1 MVDFGALPP
10 EINSARMYAG
20 PGSASL
26 VAAAQMWDSV
36 ASDLFSAASAFQ
48 SVVWGL
54 TVGSWIGSSAGLMVA
69 AASPY
74 VAWMSV
80 TAGQAELTAAQVRVA
95 AAAYETAYGLT
106 VPPPVIAENRAEL
119 MILIATNLLGQNTP
133 AIAVNEAEYGTQLT
147 ELGVPIAPSTYYDHI
162 NREPSR
168 RELRDGELKEHI
180 SRVHAANYGVYGAR
194 KVWLTLN
201 REGIE
206 VARCTVERLMT
217 KLGLSGTTR
226 GKARRTTIADPA
238 TARPADLVQRR
249 FGPPAPNRLW
259 VADLTYVSTWAGFA
273 YVAFVTDAYA
283 RRILGWRVASTM
295 ATSMVLDAIE
305 QAIWTRQQ
313 EGVLDLKDVIHHTD
327 RGSQYTSIRFS
338 ERLAEAGIQPSV
350 GAVGSSYDNALAET
364 INGLYKTE
372 LIKPGKPWRS
382 IEDVELATARWVD
395 WFNHRRLY
403 QYCGDVPPVELEA
416 AYYAQRQRPAAG

>member
-1 MVDFGALPP
+1 M
-10 EINSARMYAG
+10 R
-20 PGSASL
+20 
-26 VAAAQMWDSV
+26 
-36 ASDLFSAASAFQ
+36 
-48 SVVWGL
+48 WG
-54 TVGSWIGSSAGLMVA
+54 VESIC
-69 AASPY
+69 
-74 VAWMSV
+74 
-80 TAGQAELTAAQVRVA
+80 
-95 AAAYETAYGLT
+95 
-106 VPPPVIAENRAEL
+106 
-119 MILIATNLLGQNTP
+119 
-133 AIAVNEAEYGTQLT
+133 TQLT

-327 RGSQYTSIRFS
+327 MGSQYTSIRFS

-350 GAVGSSYDNALAET
+350 GAVGSSYDNALA
-364 INGLYKTE
+364 
-372 LIKPGKPWRS
+372 
-382 IEDVELATARWVD
+382 
-395 WFNHRRLY
+395 
-403 QYCGDVPPVELEA
+403 
-416 AYYAQRQRPAAG
+416 

>member
-1 MVDFGALPP
+1 M
-10 EINSARMYAG
+10 R
-20 PGSASL
+20 
-26 VAAAQMWDSV
+26 
-36 ASDLFSAASAFQ
+36 
-48 SVVWGL
+48 WG
-54 TVGSWIGSSAGLMVA
+54 VESIC
-69 AASPY
+69 
-74 VAWMSV
+74 
-80 TAGQAELTAAQVRVA
+80 
-95 AAAYETAYGLT
+95 
-106 VPPPVIAENRAEL
+106 
-119 MILIATNLLGQNTP
+119 
-133 AIAVNEAEYGTQLT
+133 TQLT

-416 AYYAQRQRPAAG
+416 ATPTHPPRGEPPRHVRRLQFLERMGSCQVVHRGGTRRSCVSGRCGWSQRSAVSTIRSGQRSVRSPVYLVLAARRRCVSGCARRRSMPAHGPGPRPKNPLS